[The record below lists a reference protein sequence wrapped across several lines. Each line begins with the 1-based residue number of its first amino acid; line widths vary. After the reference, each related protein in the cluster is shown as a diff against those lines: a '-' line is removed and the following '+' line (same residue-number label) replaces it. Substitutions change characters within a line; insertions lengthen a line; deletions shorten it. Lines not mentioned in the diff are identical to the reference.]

1 MQMATMTANTIA
13 SPRQRKHPQEEFTMT
28 RKDLA
33 KRVKQRPFV
42 PFRLVLT
49 EGTSYEVRHPE
60 QIMVARDSIVI
71 GVPSENDQEDFF
83 DTTVL
88 ADLFHV
94 VKLEPLPAR
103 TVNTPTP
110 T

>member
-1 MQMATMTANTIA
+1 
-13 SPRQRKHPQEEFTMT
+13 MT

-33 KRVKQRPFV
+33 NRVKERPFV

-49 EGTSYEVRHPE
+49 EGTSYDVRHPE

-71 GVPSENDQEDFF
+71 GLPSASEEEDFF
-83 DTTVL
+83 ETTVL

-94 VKLEPLPAR
+94 VRLEPLPAR
-103 TVNTPTP
+103 TANP
-110 T
+110 